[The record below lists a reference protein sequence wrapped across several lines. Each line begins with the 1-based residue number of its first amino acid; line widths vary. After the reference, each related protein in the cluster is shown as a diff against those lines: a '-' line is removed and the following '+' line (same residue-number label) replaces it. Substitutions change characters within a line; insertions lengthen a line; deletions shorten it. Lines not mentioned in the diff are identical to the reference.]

1 MRNLLILLFVIFHS
15 LTYAESFSKT
25 LLIYGDSIS
34 AGYGMPKDKQ
44 WSEDLK
50 QIFLDQKLN
59 ISIENRSVSGETT
72 GGGLSRLAN
81 VLDQTR
87 PDYLLIELG
96 GNDALRGYP
105 PTKILKNLNEM
116 IDLAKNRNIRV
127 FLMQIKILPNYGK
140 RYQEQFESIYLKA
153 SNEKKVTLLPFM
165 LDNIALEEGMML
177 QDGIHPNEKA
187 QPLIA
192 QYVFNDLKPYLN
204 Q

>member
-1 MRNLLILLFVIFHS
+1 MRNLLILLLVTFHS
-15 LTYAESFSKT
+15 LTHAESISKT

-34 AGYGMPKDKQ
+34 AGYGIPKEKQ

-105 PTKILKNLNEM
+105 PMKILKNLNEM

-177 QDGIHPNEKA
+177 SDGIHPNEKA

-192 QYVFNDLKPYLN
+192 QYVFNDLKPHLN

>member
-1 MRNLLILLFVIFHS
+1 MRNLLILLLVTFHS
-15 LTYAESFSKT
+15 LTYAESISKT

-105 PTKILKNLNEM
+105 PKRILKNLNEM

-140 RYQEQFESIYLKA
+140 RYQEQFESIYLKV

-177 QDGIHPNEKA
+177 SDGIHPNEKA
-187 QPLIA
+187 HPLIA
-192 QYVFNDLKPYLN
+192 QYVFNDLKPHLN